1 MKKVIGVVFITLALV
16 AGSFSAAIA
25 KFPEKPIKLIVYTKP
40 GGAIDVFARKFTT
53 IAAKYTDATFV
64 VVNKSGA
71 GGIVAIKHILSSKPD
86 GYQFAAVT
94 KSNIGKIV
102 SGGLELGSDRLDE
115 SHHTRRRSD
124 LREQNRIRTQ
134 IPSYHAQACKMVGP

>member
-1 MKKVIGVVFITLALV
+1 MKKLVGVVIITMALV
-16 AGSFSAAIA
+16 ACSFSAAIA

-71 GGIVAIKHILSSKPD
+71 GGIVAIK
-86 GYQFAAVT
+86 
-94 KSNIGKIV
+94 
-102 SGGLELGSDRLDE
+102 
-115 SHHTRRRSD
+115 
-124 LREQNRIRTQ
+124 Q
-134 IPSYHAQACKMVGP
+134 IWPA